1 MLLFMIICAF
11 TLPCRERG
19 DQNQTHCGWSQP
31 AMGGDG
37 VKAGA
42 PLLYLACRSGR
53 AAGAGTISSQRP
65 QMLIFGLNS

>member
-1 MLLFMIICAF
+1 
-11 TLPCRERG
+11 
-19 DQNQTHCGWSQP
+19 
-31 AMGGDG
+31 MGGDG

-42 PLLYLACRSGR
+42 PLLYLACRSGP